1 MNDEIKEILTNCEKA
16 INEASGYNDT
26 TDKILDYITN
36 LQQKT
41 EQYEN
46 PDDMTLFYMWLDEKA
61 KDKMKQLQEENERL
75 KDLCDKYEE
84 EHNTAF
90 KLWKGK
96 LKETMDETLIQ
107 KQHDRIK
114 ELEQINE
121 EHRELNGNLRTANNT
136 LCEVE
141 EFMYNQ
147 AKDYKTRNE
156 KAINCINHYA
166 TENDDYSKLYST
178 EEEELLEILQG
189 SDE

>member
-1 MNDEIKEILTNCEKA
+1 MKEEIKVRNLTQQA
-16 INEASGYNDT
+16 IDVLNDLKNLKPGEEYEAGMPVDIMANT
-26 TDKILDYITN
+26 LLDYITN
-36 LQQKT
+36 LQ
-41 EQYEN
+41 
-46 PDDMTLFYMWLDEKA
+46 
-61 KDKMKQLQEENERL
+61 EENKNL
-75 KDLCDKYEE
+75 K
-84 EHNTAF
+84 
-90 KLWKGK
+90 
-96 LKETMDETLIQ
+96 
-107 KQHDRIK
+107 
-114 ELEQINE
+114 QINE

-147 AKDYKTRNE
+147 AEDYKTRNE